1 MPEINLEAEQV
12 VEEEEERAP
21 SEKRGGGLLRKKGPL
36 LIAAIVVVEAV
47 VLFAFFSLFSSNE
60 SHATADGGSVMDG
73 SGDNAGAGAGAGA
86 GGKGSEE
93 ARSQATYEFPKDLTQ
108 DGRIDLGKVSITED
122 NLNNPKADRRVG
134 VTLAIQVTR
143 DTYDEIMAAVEIDE
157 NALELVKDALNEEI
171 RIFLLGQGI
180 AKLKTLEVQL
190 RLQDEIEEHLLD
202 RLPQLRDKLTKVY
215 VKDVNFSRY

>member
-21 SEKRGGGLLRKKGPL
+21 SEKRGGGLKRKKG
-36 LIAAIVVVEAV
+36 LIMVIAIVVIEAI
-47 VLFAFFSLFSSNE
+47 VLFAFFSMFSSPE
-60 SHATADGGSVMDG
+60 THADGEPGQGQGDG
-73 SGDNAGAGAGAGA
+73 SGAGAMAAA
-86 GGKGSEE
+86 EPSS
-93 ARSQATYEFPKDLTQ
+93 RQAPYEFPKDLTT

-122 NLNNPKADRRVG
+122 NMDNPKADRRVG
-134 VTLAIQVTR
+134 VHIAVQVTR
-143 DTYDEIMAAVEIDE
+143 ETFDEIQAAAAIDK
-157 NALELVKDALNEEI
+157 NAIELVKDALGEEI
-171 RIFLLGQGI
+171 RIFLLGEGI

-202 RLPQLRDKLTKVY
+202 RLPQLQGKLTKVY